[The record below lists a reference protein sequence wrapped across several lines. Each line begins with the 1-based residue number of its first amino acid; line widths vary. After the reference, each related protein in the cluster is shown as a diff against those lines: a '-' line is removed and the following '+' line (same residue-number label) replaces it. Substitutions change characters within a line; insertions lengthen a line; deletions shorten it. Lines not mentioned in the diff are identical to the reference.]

1 MESIT
6 AEISEEDLESEEYGD
21 QSEHESNEAELAE
34 IVEDYEPE

>member
-21 QSEHESNEAELAE
+21 
-34 IVEDYEPE
+34 